1 MGKCHNCKVEIL
13 DETEYCPLCRSILE
27 QTDPVEN
34 MYPDIRPRVRALA
47 LVSRIFLFC
56 AILAEGIL
64 FTIDLII
71 DSDIWWSALTGLAFF
86 YIYTVLRY
94 AAMGKAG
101 YRNKIIVVALIGIL
115 VTIAVDLIIGYRGWS
130 LDYAFPIW
138 LLLVDGVIV
147 GCMIFNRRNWQSY
160 IMWQLFMI
168 LCSLL
173 PVLLNYMELE
183 HHRHLAFLPLAVSL
197 SIFLGTMII
206 GDRRAR
212 TELKRRFH
220 IN

>member
-1 MGKCHNCKVEIL
+1 MGKCHNCKVEVL

-27 QTDPVEN
+27 QTAPVEN
-34 MYPDIRPRVRALA
+34 MYPDIRPRVRKLALA
-47 LVSRIFLFC
+47 SRIFLFC

-64 FTIDLII
+64 FAIDLIL
-71 DSDIWWSALTGLAFF
+71 DSEIWWSALTGLALF
-86 YIYTVLRY
+86 YIYMVLRY
-94 AAMGKAG
+94 AVMGKAG
-101 YRNKIIVVALIGIL
+101 YRDKVIVVALIGIL
-115 VTIAVDLIIGYRGWS
+115 ATIAVDLIIGYRGWS

-183 HHRHLAFLPLAVSL
+183 QNRHLAFLPLAVSL
-197 SIFLGTMII
+197 AIFLGTMII